1 MDEKIEIPLY
11 VEHLYFLL
19 SRWSWK
25 VTKIRGHYTFEQK
38 KFKRGFVIMNQVS
51 RQKAQTEVEKRSLQ
65 INEQCKFRL

>member
-25 VTKIRGHYTFEQK
+25 VTKIRRHYTFEQK

-51 RQKAQTEVEKRSLQ
+51 RQKAQTEVEKRFLQ